1 MMLHVVNKSPF
12 ERNTLDSCLRTAKK
26 GSSILLIEDG
36 VFGAL
41 EGTMVSG
48 RIKEAMADHKVYV
61 LQPDLDAR
69 GVNGKL
75 LDGIEAVD
83 YGGFVD
89 LAENHTTVQS
99 WL

>member
-12 ERNTLDSCLRTAKK
+12 ERNALDSCLRTAKS

-48 RIKEAMADHKVYV
+48 RVKEAMADHKIYA
-61 LQPDLDAR
+61 LQQDLDAR
-69 GVNGKL
+69 GVSAKL
-75 LDGIEAVD
+75 MDGIQTVD

-89 LAENHTTVQS
+89 LTESHSTVQS

>member
-1 MMLHVVNKSPF
+1 MLLHVVNKSPF

-48 RIKEAMADHKVYV
+48 RVKEAMADHKVYV

-69 GVNGKL
+69 GISGKL
-75 LDGIEAVD
+75 MDGIEAVD
-83 YGGFVD
+83 YSGFVD
-89 LAENHTTVQS
+89 LTESHSTVQS

>member
-26 GSSILLIEDG
+26 GSSVLLIEDG

-41 EGTMVSG
+41 EGTKVSG
-48 RIKEAMADHKVYV
+48 RVREAMAEVKIYA
-61 LQPDLDAR
+61 LQADLEAR
-69 GVNGKL
+69 GVSGKL
-75 LDGIEAVD
+75 MEGIETVD

-89 LAENHTTVQS
+89 LAESHSAVQS